1 MIKIFGKIRYHWQP
15 ELSWLISYWSLTF
28 TPIFIAL
35 FLLYERTS
43 SSSNIFIL
51 FTIFIFLTG
60 FGLHRYFIIEE
71 TGHLKIVTLNFFSK
85 QRVLIA
91 DIAKIN
97 VTKST
102 MTIILTNSEKRLFY
116 MRKWPKKC
124 FLDALVVCDSFQG
137 EVELLDNFIQLDYFE
152 IYKNDKKTPTVN

>member
-1 MIKIFGKIRYHWQP
+1 MIKIFGKIRYHFQP
-15 ELSWLISYWSLTF
+15 ELSWLISYWSLAM

-35 FLLYERTS
+35 SLLYERTS
-43 SSSNIFIL
+43 FSFHVFIL
-51 FTIFIFLTG
+51 FGVFILLTG

-71 TGHLKIVTLNFFSK
+71 TGYLRIVTLNFFSK
-85 QRVLIA
+85 QRLLIS

-102 MTIILTNSEKRLFY
+102 ITIILTNGDKRLFY
-116 MRKWPKKC
+116 MRKWPKKY
-124 FLDALVVCDSFQG
+124 FLDALVICESFKG

-152 IYKNDKKTPTVN
+152 IYKDDKKAPTVS